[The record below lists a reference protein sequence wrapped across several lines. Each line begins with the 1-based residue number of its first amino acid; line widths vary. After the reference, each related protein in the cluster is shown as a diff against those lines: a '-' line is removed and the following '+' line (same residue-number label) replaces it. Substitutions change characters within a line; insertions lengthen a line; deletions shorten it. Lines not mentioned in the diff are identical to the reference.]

1 MVISFCVIS
10 FLLKW
15 FILCFLF
22 CVDPCT
28 VSFDSLSSICVQF
41 VLLIFEIFVKLW
53 IIRSFQYRH
62 LRHHRMLD
70 HPYFSHS
77 FCFDP
82 FLFIFHHVC
91 LCVID
96 FHFSSLHFL
105 FSLLPFLFIFHR
117 QISISSSSFICS
129 SIAIR
134 LRSFSF
140 VSCHSKLPK

>member
-1 MVISFCVIS
+1 MQFFCCAFPIP
-10 FLLKW
+10 FY
-15 FILCFLF
+15 FDPFLF
-22 CVDPCT
+22 NGD
-28 VSFDSLSSICVQF
+28 F
-41 VLLIFEIFVKLW
+41 VLRHLFSPEMFVKLW

-105 FSLLPFLFIFHR
+105 FSLLPFLFIFSSTDLHIIIIIHLFIHR
-117 QISISSSSFICS
+117 HSFALVFIC
-129 SIAIR
+129 
-134 LRSFSF
+134 F
-140 VSCHSKLPK
+140 LPFQTT